1 MSIVLRFLAGTQPEE
16 IEIFLDLLF
25 EPVKHFRNGECHT
38 AVIQAV
44 EDLDLSKVLPL
55 GRQHGILNSLE
66 IVLKN
71 ISHLISA
78 YLPKILQLLLCMT
91 ATVSHILDQREKIQL
106 RFINPLKNL
115 RRLGITMVTDIFW
128 IGSPIHS
135 EQKKLM
141 QYFMV

>member
-1 MSIVLRFLAGTQPEE
+1 MYYWEKLKGSYNCKQERAHISLHVLS
-16 IEIFLDLLF
+16 LLLCVS
-25 EPVKHFRNGECHT
+25 PGECHS

-91 ATVSHILDQREKIQL
+91 ATVSHILDQREKVSKIHFKLWLSSWAHRTSLVAQL
-106 RFINPLKNL
+106 VKNL
-115 RRLGITMVTDIFW
+115 SAIQEILV
-128 IGSPIHS
+128 
-135 EQKKLM
+135 
-141 QYFMV
+141 

>member
-1 MSIVLRFLAGTQPEE
+1 MLS
-16 IEIFLDLLF
+16 LLLS
-25 EPVKHFRNGECHT
+25 VSLGECHS

-78 YLPKILQLLLCMT
+78 YLPKILQILLCMT
-91 ATVSHILDQREKIQL
+91 ATVSHILDQREKVREIHFTML
-106 RFINPLKNL
+106 SSWVKVCVL
-115 RRLGITMVTDIFW
+115 LG
-128 IGSPIHS
+128 
-135 EQKKLM
+135 KL
-141 QYFMV
+141 VGA

>member
-1 MSIVLRFLAGTQPEE
+1 MLYYWEKLKGSCNCKWERANISLHMLS
-16 IEIFLDLLF
+16 LLF
-25 EPVKHFRNGECHT
+25 CVLPGECHS

-91 ATVSHILDQREKIQL
+91 ATVSHILDQREK
-106 RFINPLKNL
+106 
-115 RRLGITMVTDIFW
+115 V
-128 IGSPIHS
+128 SEIHF
-135 EQKKLM
+135 KL
-141 QYFMV
+141 

>member
-1 MSIVLRFLAGTQPEE
+1 MLS
-16 IEIFLDLLF
+16 LLLS
-25 EPVKHFRNGECHT
+25 VSLGECHS

-78 YLPKILQLLLCMT
+78 YLPKILQILLCMT
-91 ATVSHILDQREKIQL
+91 ATVSHILDQREEVREIHFT
-106 RFINPLKNL
+106 RFL
-115 RRLGITMVTDIFW
+115 LG
-128 IGSPIHS
+128 
-135 EQKKLM
+135 
-141 QYFMV
+141 